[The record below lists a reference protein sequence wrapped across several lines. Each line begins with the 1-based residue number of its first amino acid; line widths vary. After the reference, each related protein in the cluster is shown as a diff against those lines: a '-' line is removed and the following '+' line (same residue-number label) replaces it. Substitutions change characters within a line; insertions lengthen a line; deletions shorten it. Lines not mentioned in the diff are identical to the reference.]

1 MYVGNIVTD
10 FKIENE
16 NFKISN
22 KLEDT
27 DTNLPTLVIGW
38 KNIKEIMGDKVSIL
52 HKQINNRLFWTF
64 SPKER
69 KAEYETDLDFYMT
82 YCYNYFGE
90 NIPYVYLDLI
100 MGKKLINYRIIRK
113 ILSLKKSTTFISDN
127 NMVYIYGD
135 NIIFGIDLNVVS
147 LFEGKYDKIVNKL
160 KNLENNTLV
169 DLEIFNKCKDLIF
182 NLKNKNK
189 YIPYIY
195 EYGNKR

>member
-27 DTNLPTLVIGW
+27 DTNLPTLIIGW

-100 MGKKLINYRIIRK
+100 MGKNGILWSIGVNSLVNSLIIYKKDEKTINKFNNLIKRVSEGGNNALEYFIQNFDLLYSYLWKIQKHIDTNNLLELIEIKII
-113 ILSLKKSTTFISDN
+113 
-127 NMVYIYGD
+127 
-135 NIIFGIDLNVVS
+135 
-147 LFEGKYDKIVNKL
+147 
-160 KNLENNTLV
+160 
-169 DLEIFNKCKDLIF
+169 
-182 NLKNKNK
+182 
-189 YIPYIY
+189 
-195 EYGNKR
+195 